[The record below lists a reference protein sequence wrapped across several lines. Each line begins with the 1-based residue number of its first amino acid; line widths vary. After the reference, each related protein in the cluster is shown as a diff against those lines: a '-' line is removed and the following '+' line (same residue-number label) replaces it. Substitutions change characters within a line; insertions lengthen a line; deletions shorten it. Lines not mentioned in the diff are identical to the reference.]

1 MRKIQVFLF
10 ILMLSTNFLNA
21 EKYDYRNAKPENMK
35 VEFIKYVY
43 DCKINNKNTYEIFY
57 SPEFNFLFDLISV
70 TTVDGYDPMYPIDEI
85 LESVDEVKITQL
97 DNDYISVKFN
107 DTKLILKVICSYDIN
122 KNNADDEYYGLK
134 IIDGCWIDDIFEFK
148 DNENNPSSFKREI
161 FDVLKNNV
169 DLTKFLDIFT
179 IKK

>member
-57 SPEFNFLFDLISV
+57 LPSTDMIRC
-70 TTVDGYDPMYPIDEI
+70 I
-85 LESVDEVKITQL
+85 L
-97 DNDYISVKFN
+97 
-107 DTKLILKVICSYDIN
+107 
-122 KNNADDEYYGLK
+122 
-134 IIDGCWIDDIFEFK
+134 
-148 DNENNPSSFKREI
+148 
-161 FDVLKNNV
+161 
-169 DLTKFLDIFT
+169 
-179 IKK
+179 